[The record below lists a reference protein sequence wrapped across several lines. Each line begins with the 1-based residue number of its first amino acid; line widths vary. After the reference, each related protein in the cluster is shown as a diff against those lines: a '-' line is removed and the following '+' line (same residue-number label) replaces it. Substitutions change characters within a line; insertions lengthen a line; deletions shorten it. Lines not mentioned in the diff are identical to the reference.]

1 MNGVLHSH
9 RAQLVGT
16 ALAAAATTAALI
28 SLYTPRQTVQAHELD
43 KDVLRWN
50 EAEHDDLVREQ
61 LARNYAFFGDDA
73 MAKIRA
79 GRVVVVGCGG
89 VGSWAAVMLVRSG
102 IGHIRLIDFDYVTLS
117 SLNRHATAS
126 LADVGTPKVRCVA
139 RALKGMARWVQVEEC
154 VEVWRADGGE
164 KLLEGADWVVDAIDN
179 IQTKVDLLYHCHS
192 RGIKVFSSM
201 GAGAK
206 SDPTRIQIADLADT
220 IYDPLARAVRTRL
233 RRLISSSPSSS
244 SSPSPSSPSPSHSS
258 SSSNEIGIPV
268 VYSTEIPS
276 IALLPLPD
284 SDLASAHELGVLSD
298 WRVRILPVLGPLPA
312 LFGLNIATY
321 VLCELAGKPIERP
334 MAVRGRRKVYE
345 RMVRDLQAREARR
358 AGTLNVRLPLS
369 EDDVALLFDDVHR
382 GRSVVPPHR
391 VPVKPTL
398 VWWDRT
404 RPLGPENVV
413 VMDAG
418 EAARHEGER
427 EEGGEG
433 VGEEGGKGGPGVWGE
448 DVHEAVRRR
457 VAEVERWKDWVM

>member
-1 MNGVLHSH
+1 MSGVLHSH

-16 ALAAAATTAALI
+16 AVAAAATTAALI
-28 SLYTPRQTVQAHELD
+28 SLYSVLSKRSKRHELD
-43 KDVLRWN
+43 KDVLRSLAQDRPPLPAHPPNEHPPLTSWN
-50 EAEHDDLVREQ
+50 ENEHDDLVREQ

-102 IGHIRLIDFDYVTLS
+102 IGHIRLVDFDYVTLS

-139 RALKGMARWVQVEEC
+139 RALKGMARWVEVEEC
-154 VEVWRADGGE
+154 VEVWRAEGGE

-179 IQTKVDLLYHCHS
+179 MQTKVDLLHHCHS

-233 RRLISSSPSSS
+233 RRSLSSS
-244 SSPSPSSPSPSHSS
+244 STST
-258 SSSNEIGIPV
+258 EIGIPV

-284 SDLASAHELGVLSD
+284 SSLPNAHELGVLSD

-312 LFGLNIATY
+312 LFGLHIATY

-358 AGTLNVRLPLS
+358 AGTLNVRFPLS
-369 EDDVALLFDDVHR
+369 EDDVGLLFDDVHR

-398 VWWDRT
+398 VWWDRA

-413 VMDAG
+413 VMDVG
-418 EAARHEGER
+418 EAVRHEGER
-427 EEGGEG
+427 SELEEES
-433 VGEEGGKGGPGVWGE
+433 ELGVWGE

-457 VAEVERWKDWVM
+457 VQEVERWKEWVM